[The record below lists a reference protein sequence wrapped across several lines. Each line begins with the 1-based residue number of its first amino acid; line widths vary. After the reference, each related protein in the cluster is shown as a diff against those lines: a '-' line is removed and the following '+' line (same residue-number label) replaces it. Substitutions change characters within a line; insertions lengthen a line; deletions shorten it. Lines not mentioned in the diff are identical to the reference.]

1 MKYAVFSSGGKQYLV
16 SEGDKVKIEKIDIEK
31 GKPVEFDKVLL
42 SVDEKKVEF
51 GKPYLKTKIK
61 GVVEDQLRAKKIS
74 VFKYKAKTGYH
85 KTRGHKQNITEVK
98 INEV

>member
-1 MKYAVFSSGGKQYLV
+1 MKYAVFSSGGKQYLTA
-16 SEGDKVKIEKIDIEK
+16 EGDRVKIEKIDVEK

-61 GVVEDQLRAKKIS
+61 GVVEDHSRAKKIT

-85 KTRGHKQNITEVK
+85 KTRGHKQHVTEVK
-98 INEV
+98 ISKV